1 MIDSPFLTD
10 DHHQLREIV
19 RDFAEREIKPV
30 ARELDREQ
38 RFPWDNVKKMA
49 ELGFLGSTWDPELGG
64 AGMDYLSYI
73 ILVEE
78 LARVDASHSIT
89 VSAHTTL
96 GTSPIVQ
103 FGTEEQ
109 KKLYVPLL
117 AQGKV
122 LGGFGLTETEAGSD
136 AGGTKTVAEDKG
148 DHYVL
153 RGSKI
158 FITHAGVGEIFVV
171 TARTDPKPK
180 TRNHGITSFVVTKD
194 TVDLAEAKRVGV
206 GHAPDLSKTP
216 GVKAGKKEDKMGW
229 RSSDTRELIFED
241 AIVPKENMLG
251 KPGKGFVNFLKTL
264 DSGRIG
270 VGALALGIA
279 QGALEESIAYSSTR
293 KQFEKPIAS
302 FQGVHFQLADMAT
315 EIQAARHLVYHA
327 AWLYQHGKPH
337 KTEGAMAKLYA
348 SEVCMRA
355 TTKAVQIHGGYGY
368 TADYPVER
376 MMRDAK
382 VCEIGEGTSEIQRM
396 VIARDLL
403 GDIVA

>member
-10 DHHQLREIV
+10 DHHQLREMV
-19 RDFAEREIKPV
+19 RDFAEREIRPV

-38 RFPWDNVKKMA
+38 RFPWDNVRKMA
-49 ELGFLGSTWDPELGG
+49 DLGFLGSTWDPELGG

-78 LARVDASHSIT
+78 LSRVDASHGIT

-109 KKLYVPLL
+109 KRCYVPLL

-136 AGGTKTVAEDKG
+136 AGGTKTVAEEKG
-148 DHYVL
+148 DHYLL

-171 TARTDPKPK
+171 TARTDPTPK
-180 TRNHGITSFVVTKD
+180 TRNHGITSFIVTKD
-194 TVDLAEAKRVGV
+194 TVDLAEAARVGV
-206 GHAPDLSKTP
+206 GHAAELPKTP
-216 GVKAGKKEDKMGW
+216 GVRAGKKEDKMGW
-229 RSSDTRELIFED
+229 RASDTRELIFED
-241 AIVPKENMLG
+241 AVVPKENMLG
-251 KPGKGFVNFLKTL
+251 APGKGFVNFLKTL

-270 VGALALGIA
+270 VGALSLGIA
-279 QGALEESIAYSSTR
+279 QGALDEAVAYTSTR

-327 AWLYQHGKPH
+327 AWLYGLGKPH
-337 KTEGAMAKLYA
+337 KREAAMAKLYA
-348 SEVCMRA
+348 SEACMRA
-355 TTKAVQIHGGYGY
+355 TTKAVQLHGGYGY

-382 VCEIGEGTSEIQRM
+382 VGEIGEGTSEIQRM
-396 VIARDLL
+396 VIARELL
-403 GDIVA
+403 GDVLG